1 MCDVSVIIPIFN
13 GEKYLKTC
21 LDSVCNQS
29 LSDIEII
36 CVDDGST
43 DNTLKILKKYQ
54 FKDKRLKIIS
64 TENHGQGHARN
75 IALSKV
81 NGEYVAFVDVDDWI
95 ELDALKLLYSKAKKD
110 NLDMVFFQMM
120 NYIENSDKFIET
132 DLYNCQCFEEN
143 GINENTIFNHNDTK
157 GFLFK
162 IPVGPVSKLYKK
174 EFLDINYLKFPEG
187 IFFEDNSFF
196 YNAYFK
202 CNSVGFVNKH
212 LYYRRRHDNS
222 VTQTFDE
229 TKFDII
235 AATNNMIDVFFDNGK
250 YNFYKKS
257 LINHTFSMLIEWFK
271 KSPLNLKQEFY
282 HLIKRDF
289 KGFNELKNDFKDNLK
304 EDYVLIYDLMV
315 NNEYYLDFLSIYKLN
330 IADYVIFDK
339 SKEFDFGT
347 SEYEDYKFNLSKNY
361 KISVIIPIHNNEK
374 FIHRTLMSIENQTL
388 GMEEIEVLMID
399 DSSNDNTYQ
408 VLKNYSRKHEG
419 FKAIHIKKGTG
430 APGTPR
436 NIGLLE
442 SSAPYVIFLDHDD
455 LFEAN
460 ALEVLYNAIIESNFD
475 FVYGTYVSI
484 DTDKPTKIVFPK
496 EKHGCFRSISEN
508 ERAIAFPPP
517 SIWTKLFK
525 RDFLI
530 NNHILFPTILGE
542 DAIFLS
548 KVLIKTDN
556 TCYLWDSI
564 ICYHVLSKKSYT
576 NSLTYKYLL
585 EGFTSEDYM
594 YNLYNKINPNLYKI
608 RAEGILDF
616 YLTQFYKTN
625 LSKNDLFKIFPVL
638 FNFVER
644 ISLLGLTPHV
654 TEINVILFN
663 HILNKDIES
672 IMKIKRI
679 EYKTSRSK
687 NLKNIFKKIKK
698 NILR

>member
-1 MCDVSVIIPIFN
+1 MDNDKTYELRSDDYF
-13 GEKYLKTC
+13 KYKQN
-21 LDSVCNQS
+21 LDS
-29 LSDIEII
+29 
-36 CVDDGST
+36 
-43 DNTLKILKKYQ
+43 
-54 FKDKRLKIIS
+54 
-64 TENHGQGHARN
+64 
-75 IALSKV
+75 
-81 NGEYVAFVDVDDWI
+81 
-95 ELDALKLLYSKAKKD
+95 
-110 NLDMVFFQMM
+110 
-120 NYIENSDKFIET
+120 
-132 DLYNCQCFEEN
+132 
-143 GINENTIFNHNDTK
+143 
-157 GFLFK
+157 
-162 IPVGPVSKLYKK
+162 
-174 EFLDINYLKFPEG
+174 
-187 IFFEDNSFF
+187 
-196 YNAYFK
+196 
-202 CNSVGFVNKH
+202 
-212 LYYRRRHDNS
+212 HD
-222 VTQTFDE
+222 
-229 TKFDII
+229 
-235 AATNNMIDVFFDNGK
+235 
-250 YNFYKKS
+250 
-257 LINHTFSMLIEWFK
+257 
-271 KSPLNLKQEFY
+271 
-282 HLIKRDF
+282 
-289 KGFNELKNDFKDNLK
+289 
-304 EDYVLIYDLMV
+304 
-315 NNEYYLDFLSIYKLN
+315 
-330 IADYVIFDK
+330 
-339 SKEFDFGT
+339 
-347 SEYEDYKFNLSKNY
+347 Y
-361 KISVIIPIHNNEK
+361 KISVIIPIYNNDNL
-374 FIHRTLMSIENQTL
+374 IHRTLMPIENQTL
-388 GMEEIEVLMID
+388 GLDNIEILMVND
-399 DSSNDNTYQ
+399 CSTDNTQNVINEYAN
-408 VLKNYSRKHEG
+408 NYPN

-430 APGTPR
+430 SPGTPR
-436 NIGLLE
+436 NIGLIE
-442 SSAPYVIFLDHDD
+442 ASSDYVIFLDHDD
-455 LFEAN
+455 FFENN
-460 ALEVLYNAIIESNFD
+460 ALELLYDSIIESNCD
-475 FVYGTYVSI
+475 FVYGTYASV
-484 DTDKPTKIVFPK
+484 DKGIPTKIIFPR
-496 EKHGCFRSISEN
+496 EMHGHFKGLNEN
-508 ERAIAFPPP
+508 ERSIAFPPP